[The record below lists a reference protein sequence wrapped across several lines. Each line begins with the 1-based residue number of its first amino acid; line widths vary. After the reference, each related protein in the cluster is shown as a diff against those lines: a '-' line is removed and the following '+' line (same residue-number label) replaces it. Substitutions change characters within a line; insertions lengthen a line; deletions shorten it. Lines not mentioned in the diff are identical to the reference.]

1 MIASSSAAMCIFRQ
15 GSPTM
20 TDSTDNAVVELCTDV
35 SVGVNVFSQII
46 PQGGKEIVTL
56 CGASATVQRPCM
68 DRAAVQVEVHASL
81 DAVEVPIHGAFSQG
95 DVVEVRDQTIP
106 SDLGTAPQHMRG
118 NGGTF
123 G

>member
-56 CGASATVQRPCM
+56 CGASATVQRT
-68 DRAAVQVEVHASL
+68 
-81 DAVEVPIHGAFSQG
+81 G
-95 DVVEVRDQTIP
+95 TP
-106 SDLGTAPQHMRG
+106 SARPYLHSA
-118 NGGTF
+118 
-123 G
+123 